1 MKKCL
6 VLGAG
11 GFMGKSLCKE
21 LINDYEIV
29 LFDRRIPKELTSLN
43 GYVKYVE
50 GDFTKMEDFSPL
62 LKGVDKVIHLISTT
76 IPQEETT
83 NIDMEISQNIIP
95 TVQLLEC
102 MVKTGVPEI
111 IFSSS
116 GGTIYGEANGE
127 LNKVGD
133 ELHPI
138 CGYGVQKKTIEAYLE
153 FYGLRYGINYKIM
166 RISNPYGVGQDP
178 QKPQGVIPI
187 FVYRLLHDMPITI
200 YGDGCSK
207 RDYIYMSDLIE
218 AFKQTLAYN
227 GDIHIFNIGSG
238 SAHTLNEVIDLIE
251 YKSGKKF
258 REISYMEKRNCDILK
273 NQLEVDTTWKELH
286 WRAKIGLEQGIE
298 NVIKYYAG

>member
-29 LFDRRIPKELTSLN
+29 LFDRKIPKELTSLN

-178 QKPQGVIPI
+178 KKPQGVIPI

-258 REISYMEKRNCDILK
+258 CEISYMEKRNCDILK